1 MKITKNQK
9 NFCLLEVLFSLY
21 RIYWQKFRSLAKENV
36 PRKGS
41 KTEST
46 RVCNDVQGLPNC
58 AQQQQQQ
65 SSTVTQSQ
73 MNCETQTQMKDNKQ
87 TEIGSK
93 QLEQMIMYHIRQK
106 RHNCRPDLLV
116 SIKNIWSMFGGH
128 WRPPSCAA
136 KLHSLVCL
144 GLWFTIRI

>member
-58 AQQQQQQ
+58 AQQQQQH

-93 QLEQMIMYHIRQK
+93 QLEHLVNVWWALTPTELCGKVTLSGLFGAVIHYSDLITFNSKAHEIYIR
-106 RHNCRPDLLV
+106 
-116 SIKNIWSMFGGH
+116 F
-128 WRPPSCAA
+128 
-136 KLHSLVCL
+136 
-144 GLWFTIRI
+144 